1 MKLALVLLQ
10 HAVALA
16 FLLLAVSTAVGWLRR
31 RQPALGYLALSVG
44 MLALVAL
51 AGQVPVMAGRSLSW
65 LNVVSLCFFLA
76 SGYALLLFRSA
87 FLPLPRPWHAAALA
101 ANAAAAFLYVLAG
114 VQNATGTL
122 TTVQQVAV
130 LAVIL
135 VWAAQVGEPLV
146 RFWLASGGRPAVQR
160 ARLRALSAGYA
171 GLVLVLLVAGGGGE
185 AVRGAVPQFLIQLVA
200 LAMVPLLH
208 ASFSPPSWLRRE
220 WRSREEVALRHA
232 MEGLLLYSPDRQ
244 LLAERALE
252 WALRLMGAEAGMLLS
267 AGNSPLAIRG
277 LDSNEAAT
285 LSGQVAG
292 TESSGLLVLPDR
304 HSDVALVAALPLTA
318 GRGKLIVLQ
327 GPFTPIFGSDEV
339 ERLEQYATAIG
350 AALDRAA
357 LTEQLRETNVEL
369 ERANRHKSV
378 FLANMS
384 HELRTPLN
392 AIIGFSELLLDDG
405 GSYGRPTQS
414 NFLDRIHGSGK
425 HLLGLINDILDLAK
439 VEAGQMELRPEPVR
453 VSEIIDVV
461 LATIEPLARAK
472 RIETAAHAETAG
484 LVIADV
490 GKLKQMLLNLVSNA
504 IKFTPEGGQVT
515 VAARR
520 FKTAVEIAVT
530 DTGIGISEEDLP
542 RIFQEFQQL
551 ESGPD
556 RHQQGTGLGLALT
569 RRFAELHGG
578 SIEVRSKP
586 DGGST
591 FTLML
596 PFEAKPTLVALDDG
610 EVPSLD
616 DADGL
621 PLVLVVEDD
630 QQSAVLMVRNLARGG
645 YRAEVVR
652 SGTEA
657 LEKARALRPVAIT
670 LDILLPDLD
679 GWELLNTLKE
689 DEDTREIPVLVV
701 TVVDEPELGRALGAH
716 DYFVKPVDSRALLSR
731 LDHYT
736 FTSKVRENRVTVLAV
751 DDEPSNVE
759 RIAAL
764 LEPVGFSVLKAY
776 GGAGAIE
783 MARAQLPDLI
793 LLDLMMPEVNG
804 FDVVSELKSDPKTS
818 EIPILIVTAKDLDAR
833 DKHQLNGQVAAVLQ
847 KGSTAGV
854 ELLAWLR
861 QLLGERI
868 RLRSA

>member
-1 MKLALVLLQ
+1 
-10 HAVALA
+10 
-16 FLLLAVSTAVGWLRR
+16 
-31 RQPALGYLALSVG
+31 
-44 MLALVAL
+44 
-51 AGQVPVMAGRSLSW
+51 
-65 LNVVSLCFFLA
+65 
-76 SGYALLLFRSA
+76 
-87 FLPLPRPWHAAALA
+87 
-101 ANAAAAFLYVLAG
+101 
-114 VQNATGTL
+114 
-122 TTVQQVAV
+122 
-130 LAVIL
+130 
-135 VWAAQVGEPLV
+135 
-146 RFWLASGGRPAVQR
+146 
-160 ARLRALSAGYA
+160 
-171 GLVLVLLVAGGGGE
+171 
-185 AVRGAVPQFLIQLVA
+185 
-200 LAMVPLLH
+200 
-208 ASFSPPSWLRRE
+208 
-220 WRSREEVALRHA
+220 
-232 MEGLLLYSPDRQ
+232 MEGLLLFSPDRQ
-244 LLAERALE
+244 ALAERALE
-252 WALRLMGAEAGMLLS
+252 WAMRLMGAEAGVLL
-267 AGNSPLAIRG
+267 AVGNGPLAIRG
-277 LDSNEAAT
+277 LNTSEAAG
-285 LSGQVAG
+285 LARQVAG
-292 TESSGLLVLPDR
+292 TESSRLVVLPDR

-318 GRGKLIVLQ
+318 GRGKLIVLP

-339 ERLEQYATAIG
+339 ERLAQYATAIG

-392 AIIGFSELLLDDG
+392 AIIGFSELLLDDS

-439 VEAGQMELRPEPVR
+439 VEAGQMDLRPEPVR
-453 VSEIIDVV
+453 VSEVIEVV
-461 LATIEPLARAK
+461 LATIEPLARVK

-530 DTGIGISEEDLP
+530 DTGIGIAEEDLP
-542 RIFQEFQQL
+542 HIFQEFQQL
-551 ESGPD
+551 DAGPD
-556 RHQQGTGLGLALT
+556 RQQQGTGLGLALT

-578 SIEVRSKP
+578 SIQVRSKP

-591 FTLML
+591 FTLIL
-596 PFEAKPTLVALDDG
+596 PFEASPAPAAPDDG
-610 EVPSLD
+610 ELPSLD
-616 DADGL
+616 AEGW

-645 YRAEVVR
+645 YRAEVAR
-652 SGTEA
+652 NGTEV

-679 GWELLNTLKE
+679 GWELLNALKR
-689 DEDTREIPVLVV
+689 DEDTRDIPVLVV

-716 DYFVKPVDSRALLSR
+716 DYFVKPVDSKALLSR

-736 FTSKVRENRVTVLAV
+736 FTTRVRENRVTVLAV
-751 DDEPSNVE
+751 DDEPSNVD
-759 RIAAL
+759 RLAAL

-776 GGAGAIE
+776 GGATAIE

-793 LLDLMMPEVNG
+793 LLDLMMPDLNG
-804 FDVVSELKSDPKTS
+804 FDVVSELKSDSETS

-833 DKHQLNGQVAAVLQ
+833 DKRLLNGQVAAVLQ

>member
-1 MKLALVLLQ
+1 VKLALVLLQ

-16 FLLLAVSTAVGWLRR
+16 FLLLAVSTAVAWLRR
-31 RQPALGYLALSVG
+31 RQAALGYLALSVG
-44 MLALVAL
+44 LLALVAL
-51 AGQVPVMAGRSLSW
+51 AGQVPVMAGRSFSW
-65 LNVVSLCFFLA
+65 LNVLSLCSFLA

-87 FLPLPRPWHAAALA
+87 FLPLPRLWHAATVA
-101 ANAAAAFLYVLAG
+101 ADAAAAFLYVLAG
-114 VQNATGTL
+114 VQNATVTL

-130 LAVIL
+130 VAVIL

-220 WRSREEVALRHA
+220 WRSREEEALRHA

-267 AGNSPLAIRG
+267 AGNSPFAIRG
-277 LDSNEAAT
+277 LDSGEAAR

-292 TESSGLLVLPDR
+292 TESSGLVVLPDR

-318 GRGKLIVLQ
+318 GRGKLIVLP

-339 ERLEQYATAIG
+339 ERLEQYATSIG

-453 VSEIIDVV
+453 VSEMIDVV

-472 RIETAAHAETAG
+472 RIETAARAETAG

-591 FTLML
+591 FTLIL
-596 PFEAKPTLVALDDG
+596 PFEARPTLAALDDG

-657 LEKARALRPVAIT
+657 LEKARALRPIAIT

-689 DEDTREIPVLVV
+689 DKDTREIPVLVV

-716 DYFVKPVDSRALLSR
+716 DYFVKPVDGRALLSR

-736 FTSKVRENRVTVLAV
+736 FTSKVRENMVTVLAV

-793 LLDLMMPEVNG
+793 LLDLVMPEVNG